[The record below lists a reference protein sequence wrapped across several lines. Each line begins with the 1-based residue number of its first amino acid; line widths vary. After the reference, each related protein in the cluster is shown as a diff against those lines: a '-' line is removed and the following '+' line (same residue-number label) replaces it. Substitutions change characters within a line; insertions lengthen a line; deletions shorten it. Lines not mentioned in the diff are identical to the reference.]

1 MEKFTLE
8 YVEMWKR
15 WNDFEG
21 KSNVRQFWMAALVG
35 FIISVILSILDLI
48 LGIQFIAGLYSL
60 AVIIPQWA
68 VMIRRF
74 HDTGR
79 SGWYWLWLFLPLV
92 GWVIVILALIQDSK

>member
-48 LGIQFIAGLYSL
+48 LGIQFITGLYSL